1 MEASGRAA
9 GASYWLDAR
18 EDASAAAD
26 FGAGVSAGDGGDGL
40 FVEVDRYMGAI
51 RGGAADGRAG
61 RGRRRRG
68 AGVSGRRRRRE
79 WEEGHRREGRRGGYW
94 ERDRAGKVVF
104 RYGAWEAGE
113 GDREGKRARSDGR
126 EEGSGGGGGDGEKG
140 AAEEVRRR
148 PVEEPARKYQLDV
161 LEQAKKMNT
170 IAFLE
175 TGAGKTLIAV
185 LLMKSICEG
194 MEVEGRKMLAI
205 FLVPKV
211 PLVYQVSFLF
221 SFFANPDVMFDI
233 YAIIG
238 DVIIVFNANAGD
250 MINFYTNTGGLIKF
264 FMLILVV
271 SLVLLC

>member
-9 GASYWLDAR
+9 AAASYWLDAC

-26 FGAGVSAGDGGDGL
+26 FGAGVSAGDSGDGL
-40 FVEVDRYMGAI
+40 FVEIDRYLDAI
-51 RGGAADGRAG
+51 RGGAADAGAG

-126 EEGSGGGGGDGEKG
+126 EEGSGGGGVEKG

-185 LLMKSICEG
+185 LLMKSICER

-221 SFFANPDVMFDI
+221 SFLFL
-233 YAIIG
+233 
-238 DVIIVFNANAGD
+238 
-250 MINFYTNTGGLIKF
+250 LILMLCLI
-264 FMLILVV
+264 FMLLLVI
-271 SLVLLC
+271 